1 MFRKVNT
8 SKYHSYSL
16 YYNISFEIKT
26 TFILNEKNTPT
37 YMTYLFFIIIL
48 FQASAK
54 VHDGR
59 FIEFLDT
66 LNSTGY

>member
-1 MFRKVNT
+1 MK
-8 SKYHSYSL
+8 
-16 YYNISFEIKT
+16 
-26 TFILNEKNTPT
+26 KNTPT

-66 LNSTGY
+66 LNSTGYLIHMIS